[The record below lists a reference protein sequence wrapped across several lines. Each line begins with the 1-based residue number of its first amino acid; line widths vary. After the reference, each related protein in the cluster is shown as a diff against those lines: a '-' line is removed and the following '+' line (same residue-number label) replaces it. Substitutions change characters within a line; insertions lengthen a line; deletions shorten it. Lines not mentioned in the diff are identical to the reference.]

1 MKDFREREF
10 ATYPRRFIAY
20 RWYKPIL
27 VGLLA
32 AVFYLLF
39 AAIVYLITYLVFG
52 TGVSASGYDDLDL
65 FSPAGVFF
73 NSASLA
79 VAVPALFIAS
89 KIVKD
94 RPFSS
99 YCSSM
104 GGWRWKTFLKLF
116 FSGFIVFGIP
126 YIARFL
132 ILGKVS
138 DTRFTSTGLIL
149 MFLMIPLQCVS
160 EEFINR
166 SFVIQTIGSWFR
178 LPIIGLIAS
187 VIIFAML
194 HPYNLIG
201 VINISIS
208 ALIFGLLCL
217 CTRGIEASSALHILN
232 NVIGIFFAGMG
243 YGQITAQ
250 TTVPS
255 MLWNAGLQLLFLL
268 FVIYAD
274 KKLHWFDE
282 VRRDDIEA
290 FDAGYLARKRRSSSK

>member
-1 MKDFREREF
+1 MKDFRVREF

-52 TGVSASGYDDLDL
+52 TGVSAS
-65 FSPAGVFF
+65 
-73 NSASLA
+73 
-79 VAVPALFIAS
+79 
-89 KIVKD
+89 
-94 RPFSS
+94 
-99 YCSSM
+99 
-104 GGWRWKTFLKLF
+104 
-116 FSGFIVFGIP
+116 
-126 YIARFL
+126 
-132 ILGKVS
+132 
-138 DTRFTSTGLIL
+138 
-149 MFLMIPLQCVS
+149 
-160 EEFINR
+160 
-166 SFVIQTIGSWFR
+166 
-178 LPIIGLIAS
+178 
-187 VIIFAML
+187 
-194 HPYNLIG
+194 
-201 VINISIS
+201 
-208 ALIFGLLCL
+208 
-217 CTRGIEASSALHILN
+217 
-232 NVIGIFFAGMG
+232 G